1 MNPGGK
7 TYSAGNSGHEPP
19 PGFLFTNS
27 TGKGRDLI
35 AANTCGLH
43 VAPIG
48 WSRAW
53 WKPTGA
59 SLPARRNSAGLEPIG
74 SPRRFLSFEV
84 TR

>member
-7 TYSAGNSGHEPP
+7 TYSAGNSGHELP

-48 WSRAW
+48 WSRARW
-53 WKPTGA
+53 NPTCA
-59 SLPARRNSAGLEPIG
+59 SLPTARNLAGLEPSG
-74 SPRRFLSFEV
+74 SPRRFF
-84 TR
+84 TFTGA